1 MAAPTNHYKLGLF
14 VILGLGAA
22 IVAGILFGA
31 ASLRKDTVTY
41 HTYFNE
47 SVQGLDLGSP
57 VKFRGVSI
65 GNVSAIEIAPDHR
78 HVDVVCELDS
88 TDIKR
93 MGLAEKGTSKNGR
106 TKFAIPPDLR
116 AQLGS
121 QGITGVK
128 FIAIDFFDV
137 KSNPPPEL
145 PFTVPADHYI
155 PAAPSMMKNLED
167 TITKAMDRLPEMV
180 DAVVMIMG
188 RVDRLLATLEKED
201 VSGKAA
207 STLGHADE
215 VMTTMQKTLA
225 RIDKQDLGAKAAGTI
240 TDLNVAVN
248 KMNKVIDRL
257 DGDKGLLASAQHAT
271 DAFGEMG
278 RAGRGTQRDLEA
290 TLRDVSEA
298 AESIRSLVDAL
309 ERDPDMLLK
318 GKSKI
323 KGKASK

>member
-14 VILGLGAA
+14 VIVGFAAA
-22 IVAGILFGA
+22 IAAAILFGA
-31 ASLRKDTVTY
+31 TTLRKDTVRY
-41 HTYFNE
+41 HSYFNE

-57 VKFRGVSI
+57 VKFRGVTI

-78 HVDVVCELDS
+78 HVDVMCELDV

-93 MGLAEKGTSKNGR
+93 LGLAEKGTRGGK
-106 TKFAIPPDLR
+106 TKFSIPPDLR

-145 PFTVPADHYI
+145 PFTVPSDHYI

-188 RVDRLLATLEKED
+188 RVDRLLATLEKGD

-207 STLGHADE
+207 SALGHADE
-215 VMTTMQKTLA
+215 VMSTMQRTLT
-225 RIDKQDLGAKAAGTI
+225 RIDKQDLGGKAAGAI
-240 TDLNVAVN
+240 TDLGVAVN
-248 KMNKVIDRL
+248 KMNKVLDRL
-257 DGDKGLLASAQHAT
+257 DGDKGLLASAQHASE
-271 DAFGEMG
+271 AFGEMG
-278 RAGRGTQRDLEA
+278 RAGQGTQKDLEA

-298 AESIRSLVDAL
+298 AEAIRSLVSAL

-318 GKSKI
+318 GKTQ
-323 KGKASK
+323 GKASR

>member
-14 VILGLGAA
+14 VILGFGAA
-22 IVAGILFGA
+22 VFAAILFGA
-31 ASLRKDTVTY
+31 ASLRKDTIKY
-41 HTYFNE
+41 HSYFNE

-57 VKFRGVSI
+57 VKFRGVTI
-65 GNVSAIEIAPDHR
+65 GHVSAIEIAPDHR
-78 HVDVVCELDS
+78 MVDVVSELD
-88 TDIKR
+88 TNDIKR
-93 MGLAEKGTSKNGR
+93 MGLTEAGL
-106 TKFAIPPDLR
+106 TKHGHERFAVPPDLR

-128 FIAIDFFDV
+128 FVAIDFFDV

-180 DAVVMIMG
+180 DAVVMIMA
-188 RVDRLLATLEKED
+188 RVDRLLATLEKENF
-201 VSGKAA
+201 SGKAT
-207 STLGHADE
+207 STLSKADQ
-215 VMTTMQKTLA
+215 VMGTLQTTLT
-225 RIDKQDLGAKAAGTI
+225 RIDKQDLGGKAAGTI

-248 KMNKVIDRL
+248 KMNKVLDRL
-257 DGDKGLLASAQHAT
+257 DGEKGLLASVKGAS

-278 RAGRGTQRDLEA
+278 RNGRGTQRDLEA

-298 AESIRSLVDAL
+298 AEAIRTLAESLD
-309 ERDPDMLLK
+309 RDPDML
-318 GKSKI
+318 I
-323 KGKASK
+323 KGKTKVKASK

>member
-14 VILGLGAA
+14 VIVGFAAAVVAAVFLG
-22 IVAGILFGA
+22 VAGT
-31 ASLRKDTVTY
+31 RRTTVDY
-41 HTYFNE
+41 HSYFNE
-47 SVQGLDLGSP
+47 SVQGLELGSP
-57 VKFRGVSI
+57 VKFRGVTI

-78 HVDVVCELDS
+78 MVDVVSRLDV

-93 MGLAEKGTSKNGR
+93 MGLTETEHGSAVKKEK
-106 TKFAIPPDLR
+106 FLIPADLR

-128 FIAIDFFDV
+128 FVAIDFFDV
-137 KSNPPPEL
+137 KGNPAPEL
-145 PFTVPADHYI
+145 PFKAPEFYI

-188 RVDRLLATLEKED
+188 RVDRMLATLEKQD
-201 VSGKAA
+201 VAGQIAI
-207 STLGHADE
+207 TLGHADE
-215 VMTTMQKTLA
+215 TLKSTNAAVA
-225 RIDKQDLGAKAAGTI
+225 RIDKADLGGKAGETI
-240 TDLNVAVN
+240 TQLTAAVN
-248 KMNKVIDRL
+248 KMSKVIDRL
-257 DGDKGLLASAQHAT
+257 DGEKGLLASAQQAT

-278 RAGRGTQRDLEA
+278 RNGRGTQRDLEA

-298 AESIRSLVDAL
+298 AEAIRSLTEAL

-318 GKSKI
+318 GKT

>member
-14 VILGLGAA
+14 VLLGFGLAIAAAVLLG
-22 IVAGILFGA
+22 VA
-31 ASLRKDTVTY
+31 STRKETIKY
-41 HTYFNE
+41 HSYFNE

-57 VKFRGVSI
+57 VKFRGVTI

-78 HVDVVCELDS
+78 MVDVI
-88 TDIKR
+88 T
-93 MGLAEKGTSKNGR
+93 
-106 TKFAIPPDLR
+106 DLR

-145 PFTVPADHYI
+145 PFTAPKDHYI

-188 RVDRLLATLEKED
+188 RVDRMLAVLEKENIA
-201 VSGKAA
+201 GKAT

-215 VMTTMQKTLA
+215 VMLTLQA
-225 RIDKQDLGAKAAGTI
+225 TLTRIDKQDLGSKAAGTI
-240 TDLNVAVN
+240 TDLNKAVN
-248 KMNKVIDRL
+248 KMNAVLERL
-257 DGDKGLLASAQHAT
+257 DGDKGLLASVKSAS
-271 DAFGEMG
+271 DSFGEMG
-278 RAGRGTQRDLEA
+278 RNGRGTQRDLEA

-298 AESIRSLVDAL
+298 AEAIRTLAESLD
-309 ERDPDMLLK
+309 RDPDML
-318 GKSKI
+318 I
-323 KGKASK
+323 KGKTKVKASK

>member
-1 MAAPTNHYKLGLF
+1 MAAPTNNYKLGLF
-14 VILGLGAA
+14 VIVGFAAA
-22 IVAGILFGA
+22 ILSAVIFGA
-31 ASLRKDTVTY
+31 ASMRKETVKY

-47 SVQGLDLGSP
+47 SVQGLEQGSP
-57 VKFRGVSI
+57 VKFRGVTI
-65 GNVSAIEIAPDHR
+65 GHVAEIEIAPDHR
-78 HVDVVCELDS
+78 HVDVVSELDVA
-88 TDIKR
+88 DIKR
-93 MGLAEKGTSKNGR
+93 LGLLETGVGR
-106 TKFAIPPDLR
+106 TGKPKFAMPPDLR

-128 FIAIDFFDV
+128 FISIDFFDQ
-137 KSNPPPEL
+137 KANPPPTL
-145 PFTVPADHYI
+145 PFAAPERYI

-207 STLGHADE
+207 AALGHADE
-215 VMTTMQKTLA
+215 VLTTMHGAISRL
-225 RIDKQDLGAKAAGTI
+225 DKANLGEKAGGTI
-240 TDLNVAVN
+240 EELHVAVT

-257 DGDKGLLASAQHAT
+257 DGEKGLLATAQHAT
-271 DAFGEMG
+271 EAFGEMG
-278 RAGRGTQRDLEA
+278 RNGHATQRDLEA

-298 AESIRSLVDAL
+298 AEAIRSLVETL

-318 GKSKI
+318 GKA

>member
-14 VILGLGAA
+14 VVIGFAA
-22 IVAGILFGA
+22 AVVAGILFGA
-31 ASLRKDTVTY
+31 ASMRKETVKY
-41 HTYFNE
+41 HSYFNE

-57 VKFRGVSI
+57 VKFRGVTI

-78 HVDVVCELDS
+78 MVDVVSELD
-88 TDIKR
+88 TNDIKR
-93 MGLAEKGTSKNGR
+93 MGLTDTRTSKYG
-106 TKFAIPPDLR
+106 KDHFLIPPDLR

-128 FIAIDFFDV
+128 FIAIDFFDT
-137 KSNPPPEL
+137 KSNPPPDL
-145 PFTVPADHYI
+145 PFKVDADSYI

-207 STLGHADE
+207 STLGHADQ
-215 VMTTMQKTLA
+215 VMTSLQATIA
-225 RIDKQDLGAKAAGTI
+225 HIDGNDLGGKGAATL
-240 TDLNVAVN
+240 TDLNAAVA
-248 KMNKVIDRL
+248 KMNKVLDHL
-257 DGDKGLLASAQHAT
+257 DGEKGLLATTTQAAA
-271 DAFGEMG
+271 AFGEMG
-278 RAGRGTQRDLEA
+278 RNGRNTQRDLDA

-298 AESIRSLVDAL
+298 AEAIRTLADSLD
-309 ERDPDMLLK
+309 RDPDMLLK
-318 GKSKI
+318 GKTKV
-323 KGKASK
+323 KASK

>member
-1 MAAPTNHYKLGLF
+1 M
-14 VILGLGAA
+14 
-22 IVAGILFGA
+22 
-31 ASLRKDTVTY
+31 
-41 HTYFNE
+41 
-47 SVQGLDLGSP
+47 QGLDLGSP
-57 VKFRGVSI
+57 VKFRGVTI

-78 HVDVVCELDS
+78 MVDVVSELDA

-93 MGLAEKGTSKNGR
+93 MGLTEAGSKHG
-106 TKFAIPPDLR
+106 KDMFAIPPDLR

-145 PFTVPADHYI
+145 PFTVPAGHYI
-155 PAAPSMMKNLED
+155 PATPSMMKNLED

-215 VMTTMQKTLA
+215 VMTTLQGTLA
-225 RIDKQDLGAKAAGTI
+225 RIDKQDLGGKAAGTI

-248 KMNKVIDRL
+248 KMNKVLDRL

-278 RAGRGTQRDLEA
+278 RAGHGTQKDLEA

-298 AESIRSLVDAL
+298 AEAIRSLVDAIQ
-309 ERDPDMLLK
+309 RDPDMLLK
-318 GKSKI
+318 GKT
-323 KGKASK
+323 KGRASR

>member
-31 ASLRKDTVTY
+31 ASLRKDTVNY

-57 VKFRGVSI
+57 VKFRGVTI

-78 HVDVVCELDS
+78 HVDVVCELDT

-93 MGLAEKGTSKNGR
+93 MGLAEKGQSKGGR
-106 TKFAIPPDLR
+106 TKFAIPSDLR
-116 AQLGS
+116 SQLGS

-137 KSNPPPEL
+137 KSNHAPEL
-145 PFTVPADHYI
+145 PFPVDGEHYI

-188 RVDRLLATLEKED
+188 KIDRQLAVLEKED
-201 VSGKAA
+201 FGGKLA
-207 STLGHADE
+207 STVGHADQ
-215 VMTTMQKTLA
+215 VMTTLQATIA
-225 RIDKQDLGAKAAGTI
+225 RIDKANIGDKAGGT
-240 TDLNVAVN
+240 LSELQVAVAKLN
-248 KMNKVIDRL
+248 GVLERL
-257 DGDKGLLASAQHAT
+257 DGDKGLVASATHAT
-271 DAFGEMG
+271 EAFGEMG
-278 RAGRGTQRDLEA
+278 RNGRGTQRDLEA

-298 AESIRSLVDAL
+298 AEAIRSLTEAL

-318 GKSKI
+318 GK
-323 KGKASK
+323 GKTKAPK

>member
-14 VILGLGAA
+14 VIAGFALA
-22 IVAGILFGA
+22 VFAGILFGA
-31 ASLRKDTVTY
+31 ASLRKDTIKY
-41 HTYFNE
+41 HSYFNE
-47 SVQGLDLGSP
+47 SVQGLELGSP
-57 VKFRGVSI
+57 VKFRGVTI

-78 HVDVVCELDS
+78 HVDVVSLLDAD
-88 TDIKR
+88 DIKR
-93 MGLAEKGTSKNGR
+93 MGLAEKGESKSGK
-106 TKFAIPPDLR
+106 TKFSIPPDLR

-167 TITKAMDRLPEMV
+167 TITKAMERLPEMV

-207 STLGHADE
+207 ATLGHADE
-215 VMTTMQKTLA
+215 VMTTMQRALA

-248 KMNKVIDRL
+248 KMNKVLDRL
-257 DGDKGLLASAQHAT
+257 DGDKGLLASAQVAT
-271 DAFGEMG
+271 NAFGEMG
-278 RAGRGTQRDLEA
+278 RAGQGTQKDLEA

-298 AESIRSLVDAL
+298 AEAIRSLVSAL

-318 GKSKI
+318 GKT
-323 KGKASK
+323 KGKASR